1 MHYRN
6 LLLQELDP
14 EARARLQLRR
24 VRLPVRF
31 QMQGPN
37 QPITA
42 LYFIESGLG
51 SMTTLLENG
60 MQVEVGTFAFE
71 SAVGISALLGARQSL
86 NRVFMQ
92 IEGEGYMAPLDRA
105 RYEFDHNKQFCEMV
119 LSCVRVHLTQATQ
132 CAACNAVHALEQR
145 LARWLLL
152 CADRTGQQRFEISQE
167 FLADMLGSSRSAVS
181 LGITALEQRGLVVH
195 RRKSI
200 FLPDVPALEQA
211 ACECFR
217 VMQRQFRREAAGD
230 SFTL

>member
-1 MHYRN
+1 MH
-6 LLLQELDP
+6 
-14 EARARLQLRR
+14 
-24 VRLPVRF
+24 LPVRF
-31 QMQGPN
+31 QMQGPK

-51 SMTTLLENG
+51 SMTTQLDNGLE
-60 MQVEVGTFAFE
+60 VEVGTFAYE
-71 SAVGISALLGARQSL
+71 SAVGISALLGARRSL

-92 IEGEGYMAPLDRA
+92 IAGDGYVTPLERA
-105 RYEFDHNKQFCEMV
+105 KYEFAHNKQFCEMV
-119 LSCVRVHLTQATQ
+119 LSCFRVHLTQATQ
-132 CAACNAVHALEQR
+132 CAACNAVHSLERR

-181 LGITALEQRGLVVH
+181 LGITSLERRRLVTH
-195 RRKSI
+195 QRKSI
-200 FLPDVPALEQA
+200 FIPDSPALEKA

-217 VMQRQFRREAAGD
+217 VMQRQFRGEGAED